1 MVITAT
7 LADRSP
13 PDLQLFRNYTS
24 PQDMLGVAEY
34 DHPDLDRS
42 PSRNLDMLV
51 WRAARASG
59 AAPSFFRPEG
69 YIYDMIITSKLIFSK
84 KKKLFP
90 EVLT

>member
-1 MVITAT
+1 MITAT

-84 KKKLFP
+84 KKIFFP